1 MGSVIKDLCYIFL
14 FSFVWYF
21 IIIVWYWLDA
31 ARGPN
36 IIFHEEPDFEVFQN
50 LRDEFLTI
58 SSDRNFVLIEVL
70 AFVILVYTAYK
81 LFALLIIVLQLLIGT
96 CLKMADY
103 RIFDIKIFLPLK
115 VFYPSVGTRQVR
127 YLENH

>member
-36 IIFHEEPDFEVFQN
+36 ILFHEEPDFEVFQN

-96 CLKMADY
+96 CLKN
-103 RIFDIKIFLPLK
+103 FKGKKFL
-115 VFYPSVGTRQVR
+115 
-127 YLENH
+127 